1 MTWCT
6 FSWPADIYVLVPAYK
21 SAGSLRM
28 LLPRLFAVVPPE
40 NVCVSDDGSRDGTD
54 GVCRDHGV
62 LYVSNDVNSGKG
74 AALSR
79 GFRFLCVEKNASWV
93 ITLDADGQHDPV
105 DIPTFLSE
113 IRLQPETG
121 IVIGKRAMR
130 PGIMPLPRIV
140 SNVLTSRLLS
150 FLARHRIADSQCGFR
165 AYSARLLSSVICR
178 YFRFEFE
185 SEIILRACA
194 ARFSISFVPVQ
205 TLYFSTQSHI
215 SLVADT
221 LRWVKAVMSVW
232 MELRHVHPQ
241 T

>member
-1 MTWCT
+1 MTCCT
-6 FSWPADIYVLVPAYK
+6 FSWPTDIYVLVPAYK

-28 LLPRLFAVVPPE
+28 LLPRLFSVVPPE
-40 NVCVSDDGSRDGTD
+40 NVCISDDGSRDGTD
-54 GVCRDHGV
+54 GICRDYSV
-62 LYVSNDVNSGKG
+62 LYVSCDVNSGKG
-74 AALSR
+74 SALVR
-79 GFRFLCVEKNASWV
+79 GFRFLRDEKNASWV
-93 ITLDADGQHDPV
+93 ITLDSDGQHDPA
-105 DIPTFLSE
+105 DIPKFLNE
-113 IRLQPETG
+113 IRLRPDAG
-121 IVIGKRAMR
+121 IVIGKRSMM

-140 SNVLTSRLLS
+140 SNVLTSHLLS
-150 FLARHRIADSQCGFR
+150 FLTRYRIADSQCGFR
-165 AYSARLLSSVICR
+165 AYSARLLSSIKCR
-178 YFRFEFE
+178 FSRFEFE

-232 MELRHVHPQ
+232 IELRHAHPQ